1 MAGTPPAFFKVL
13 GRFPV
18 SVETRRIAYGAV
30 MDQSHNHPRFVQGRK
45 RLAGVVRLLLD
56 DNQLSHADM
65 VELYRWAAPDTGTW
79 LSTSQLST
87 LRNAKLPKPGPQ
99 LFDVLGEVNLRLA
112 QLAGDDSPAV
122 RKLSDAGPLPTNLRR
137 LRDEPPFFL
146 KNPETGLAM
155 DAGDLFRLFIGRL
168 EFDDDRLGMD
178 ALVKSD
184 EIARRLSEDL
194 AMWAQR
200 WMLGQGLLLTEAKGK
215 ILNAYEVADPKRQ
228 QRLWS
233 VLLKERAFTGQELTE
248 ELDGLRFLVGRLERG
263 SALSHREFDNWCRT
277 GQVS

>member
-1 MAGTPPAFFKVL
+1 
-13 GRFPV
+13 
-18 SVETRRIAYGAV
+18 
-30 MDQSHNHPRFVQGRK
+30 MDQSHNHPRFVKGRK

-56 DNQLSHADM
+56 DNRLSHADM
-65 VELYRWAAPDTGTW
+65 VELYRWSAPDTGAW

-87 LRNAKLPKPGPQ
+87 LRNAKLAKPGPQ

-122 RKLSDAGPLPTNLRR
+122 RKLPDAGPLPTTLKR

-168 EFDDDRLGMD
+168 EFDDDRLGLD

-184 EIARRLSEDL
+184 DVAKRLSDDL
-194 AMWAQR
+194 ALWAQR
-200 WMLGQGLLLTEAKGK
+200 WMLGQGLLPIEAKGK
-215 ILNAYEVADPKRQ
+215 ILNAYEVTEPKRQ

-248 ELDGLRFLVGRLERG
+248 EIDGLRFLVGRLERG
-263 SALSHREFDNWCRT
+263 SALTYREFDSWCRT
-277 GQVS
+277 GQLN